1 MIREISTLY
10 KKSLHDTSGV
20 KHEHHFNILA
30 RLVDFLSYNLIG
42 SSKFLLSGNEMIHTD
57 LFDLIFN
64 LNKTAFVEVVH
75 EKILRER
82 SGKIL
87 VLLLWIMAKISTI
100 VLQKKQNTSID
111 KHLLKQIRS
120 S

>member
-1 MIREISTLY
+1 MIQ
-10 KKSLHDTSGV
+10 
-20 KHEHHFNILA
+20 
-30 RLVDFLSYNLIG
+30 
-42 SSKFLLSGNEMIHTD
+42 TD
-57 LFDLIFN
+57 LFELIFS

-100 VLQKKQNTSID
+100 VL
-111 KHLLKQIRS
+111 
-120 S
+120 